1 MLVASQAARFSMR
14 FYTISHALIFWITA
28 MVSGLFVLM
37 GACGG
42 LYSPFGALL
51 TVCAVALGAIAPRV
65 GCALGLVLLPL
76 GGNRP
81 GTSQAF
87 LSILV
92 GSALLFGI
100 AARGLTSRIRSLAR
114 ISEEEAKNPIIFFAL
129 LYCIFSVASLSS
141 IPLNHTLDNL
151 RNVVGGESWQAMV
164 LSFKKV
170 VLTREHS
177 FFYSFLSV
185 YCTALAYL
193 LGLAVYRICRG
204 GTAGAARLFIGA
216 AFIGLLLSL
225 VVGVLDYYGFID
237 LLPFRDLDPI
247 VNRGGKQ
254 FRLQS
259 TFGHSGWYAEY
270 LTLAMPTCL
279 IILALRAPFW
289 LRVSAILA
297 SLALGEFVLILT
309 YQRGGWLSYPLTLV
323 AVWAAIYVVRLLERN
338 ETDIWLAFRRSL
350 LKVMVSLP
358 LTIAVSLLLV
368 VAVQGR
374 DSVEGAISP
383 YVSRFK
389 EIQRTGDRTDF
400 LQAGMLIGSLH
411 PILGAG
417 ADSFAWQF
425 EREVESSTGAFAG
438 RFNLPL
444 HGSAHNVYAQT
455 FSGKGMCGV
464 LALVAIPF
472 AMLIAALK
480 GLRDSGRSVAE
491 KLLLLT
497 GACFGCAF
505 LIYGNVQEVFY
516 VQVLQFLFF
525 AVAGVIA
532 AGAYRQPELASKRLL
547 VPAWGCVLLV
557 VLHLAWEFGA
567 PGHARSFYAEHR
579 EFGCFGQQSS
589 AQGTA
594 YRWCSERAV
603 LARAVNPNAEAVEI
617 TIEAGPLPQNVSL
630 QDDEAAAVEMSL
642 GAGERRVVQVP
653 VSAASKARG
662 AAFIRIESSTS
673 FVPRLYSPGSK
684 DSRRVALKVIS

>member
-1 MLVASQAARFSMR
+1 MR

-37 GACGG
+37 GMCGG

-51 TVCAVALGAIAPRV
+51 TVCAVALGAIAPRL
-65 GCALGLVLLPL
+65 GCALGLLLLPL

-81 GTSQAF
+81 GTTQAF
-87 LSILV
+87 LSILA

-100 AARGLTSRIRSLAR
+100 AARGLASRARSLAR

-151 RNVVGGESWQAMV
+151 RNVVGCESWQAMV

-170 VLTREHS
+170 VFTREHS

-338 ETDIWLAFRRSL
+338 ETDIWRAFRRSL
-350 LKVMVSLP
+350 LKVLVSLP
-358 LTIAVSLLLV
+358 LTVAVSLLLV

-425 EREVESSTGAFAG
+425 EREVEAPTGAFAG

-444 HGSAHNVYAQT
+444 HGSAHNVYAQA
-455 FSGKGMCGV
+455 FSGKGICGL

-472 AMLIAALK
+472 AMLTAALV
-480 GLRDSGRSVAE
+480 GLRTPERTVAE

-516 VQVLQFLFF
+516 IQALQFLFF
-525 AVAGVIA
+525 GMVGVIA
-532 AGAYRQPELASKRLL
+532 AVSPQRPDRQSGRPL
-547 VPAWGCVLLV
+547 VSPLVCVAAVLL
-557 VLHLAWEFGA
+557 HLVWEFLA
-567 PGHARSFYAEHR
+567 PGRTSSFYREQR
-579 EFGCFGQQSS
+579 EFGCFKLQAPAEG
-589 AQGTA
+589 AA
-594 YRWCSERAV
+594 YRWCGPRAV
-603 LARAVNPNAEAVEI
+603 LRRDLGPGAEVVDV
-617 TIEAGPLPQNVSL
+617 TVEAGLVSALVTL
-630 QDDEAAAVEMSL
+630 QDEGGRPVSEWL
-642 GAGERRVVQVP
+642 RAGERRTVQVP
-653 VSAASKARG
+653 VGAVSKSRG
-662 AAFIRIESSTS
+662 FALVRVESSSS
-673 FVPRLYSPGSK
+673 FVPKFVLPGKGDGRRLGVKVYS
-684 DSRRVALKVIS
+684 